1 MQMMR
6 PHWTML
12 KLMIL
17 FSVLRTVLKLR
28 FSRVRKYFWFRD
40 IVESWPEILMTDSSR
55 EVVCSGEVPFFEG
68 RSTRASFSTCKGS
81 SQSAAAQ
88 LGEGPDVRWLWCAP
102 QSQSRRTCR

>member
-1 MQMMR
+1 MQMIR

-40 IVESWPEILMTDSSR
+40 IVDSWPEILITDSSR
-55 EVVCSGEVPFFEG
+55 EVVCSGEVPFLEG
-68 RSTRASFSTCKGS
+68 RSTRASFSTCRNK
-81 SQSAAAQ
+81 SQSVAAG
-88 LGEGPDVRWLWCAP
+88 LGGSEEWLWP
-102 QSQSRRTCR
+102 WL